1 MKTTRTGPW
10 RGAAALLIALAAAGC
25 AGKPRLSDTGYEG
38 TWGRGNERIR
48 STIAIARDGE
58 RWLVRI
64 GVRSSD
70 GSYAVRCG
78 WDGLCEEIQD
88 GERIYDHRFVT
99 SVDPESGCQESDD
112 AGFAGLLP
120 GIALV
125 EAARGS
131 PRLHGAHQAQQQ
143 GRHISFPYGRE
154 APVHKL
160 LQRSHGPSQS
170 LQFGLGEIE
179 DEGGLLAT
187 ERRLERFGL
196 PCKLLC

>member
-99 SVDPESGCQESDD
+99 SVDPESGYLRVECIGTPAGPARKPVHYVEEWVVAPGGLSLTAFTVERDGHMYEGEARPRRDYEKLSDEVKD
-112 AGFAGLLP
+112 PRGT
-120 GIALV
+120 
-125 EAARGS
+125 EAAR
-131 PRLHGAHQAQQQ
+131 
-143 GRHISFPYGRE
+143 
-154 APVHKL
+154 
-160 LQRSHGPSQS
+160 
-170 LQFGLGEIE
+170 
-179 DEGGLLAT
+179 
-187 ERRLERFGL
+187 
-196 PCKLLC
+196 